1 MIVFDD
7 HVLLSILAEPEKAST
22 FDPLS
27 TGLATTAS
35 WHFRALRAVRLG
47 SGRGSLSGMV
57 SALKPE
63 EAVEVVE
70 RLEMLPLWIETGDLR
85 TLVPAM
91 VACASVGRS
100 NFLSLEAVALA
111 VVTEA
116 ELVVTT
122 SSPTLTELCR
132 AMDVPLR
139 VVSVS

>member
-1 MIVFDD
+1 
-7 HVLLSILAEPEKAST
+7 
-22 FDPLS
+22 
-27 TGLATTAS
+27 
-35 WHFRALRAVRLG
+35 
-47 SGRGSLSGMV
+47 MV

-122 SSPTLTELCR
+122 SSPTLNELCR